1 MTARAYAF
9 LIAAAAVVLDQ
20 ATKVLLRGSVSL
32 GQTITV
38 IPGCFNIVHAENPG
52 VAFSLLADS
61 TGAWRNVV
69 LLGVSSIA
77 VVFLVYLLLT
87 GAASGNALLRTALAL
102 ILGGAFGNLVDRAL
116 FQTVTDFVE
125 VYAGS
130 YFFPAF
136 NVADSCI
143 TVGAALLFLD
153 MWRSRR
159 PRQVNPDHV
168 S

>member
-1 MTARAYAF
+1 MTAKINSF
-9 LIAAAAVVLDQ
+9 LIAGAAVVLDQ
-20 ATKVLLRGSVSL
+20 VTKAMLRASVPMD
-32 GQTITV
+32 QTIPV

-52 VAFSLLADS
+52 VAFSMLADAS
-61 TGAWRNVV
+61 GAWRNIV
-69 LLGVSSIA
+69 LLGVSSVA
-77 VVFLVYLLLT
+77 VIFLIYLLLT
-87 GAASGNALLRTALAL
+87 GVAAGNTLLRTALAL

-116 FQTVTDFVE
+116 FQTVTDFIE
-125 VYAGS
+125 VYAGGH
-130 YFFPAF
+130 FFPAF

-159 PRQVNPDHV
+159 PQQVNSDHV